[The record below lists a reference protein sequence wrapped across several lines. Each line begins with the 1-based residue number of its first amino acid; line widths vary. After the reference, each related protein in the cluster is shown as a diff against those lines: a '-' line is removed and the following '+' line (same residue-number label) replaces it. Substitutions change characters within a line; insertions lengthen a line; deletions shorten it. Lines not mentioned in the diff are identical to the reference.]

1 MLKSQIKHIKSTPID
16 DRLQSNYL
24 AIIDLDIKNEI
35 SNNLVEE
42 IFKVTLKIK
51 IYQSRKIEYFI

>member
-1 MLKSQIKHIKSTPID
+1 MLKSQIKHIKSTPMD

-42 IFKVTLKIK
+42 IFKVNLKNQNLSI
-51 IYQSRKIEYFI
+51 